1 MAFVNGKKYHLQILQ
16 MDDNWWYPY
25 LWNRSPMLP
34 CSSLN
39 DLRPV
44 TATKH
49 PPCNKGSQNRRSM
62 SSRQH
67 LHHKAHL
74 QSKRIQKQQKHTNM
88 DKTWA
93 TCCQNCQMQIQ
104 NFNIFNHL
112 QSELETLDSAWKDS
126 AQSLMRTF
134 GRTSRRHPEVNVRKN
149 AETVRSSPVSEI

>member
-1 MAFVNGKKYHLQILQ
+1 MLQ

-49 PPCNKGSQNRRSM
+49 PPCNKGRSQNRRSM

-88 DKTWA
+88 INMDKTWA
-93 TCCQNCQMQIQ
+93 TCCQMQIQ
-104 NFNIFNHL
+104 NSNIFNHL
-112 QSELETLDSAWKDS
+112 QSSTETLDSAWNLDS
-126 AQSLMRTF
+126 AQSLRTF
-134 GRTSRRHPEVNVRKN
+134 GRTSRRHPATPREVNVRKN
-149 AETVRSSPVSEI
+149 AEILRSSPVSEI